1 LPKDTDAM
9 IAGRPILT
17 PENDRDEIFREP
29 LLISVDELAMIL
41 KISPRSVWR
50 LLSAGKMIEPIR
62 IGGAVRWRF
71 QEVKNW
77 IDQGCPPTNVGRK

>member
-1 LPKDTDAM
+1 MVTSRQDLPSN
-9 IAGRPILT
+9 AGL
-17 PENDRDEIFREP
+17 EEIFREP

-50 LLSAGKMIEPIR
+50 NLSAGKIIEPVR

-71 QEVKNW
+71 SEVKDW
-77 IDQGCPPTNVGRK
+77 IQQGCPPINGGRK